1 MWKGRSANA
10 TSASVG
16 RAERIMRSNRRSW
29 SGWIRPSFID
39 APRSFL
45 PTLKA
50 GFFPSARAHPETAL
64 LAGRPHRGMEC
75 RQRLPMAIT
84 GSSSGDA
91 ILAFAHLRTSGS
103 TWAGSCR
110 QSFGHWPRI
119 GDECDE
125 RDVAAASRAQRHE
138 PSERE
143 KRQQKVVLG
152 LAILTAALV
161 DRLGHRS

>member
-1 MWKGRSANA
+1 
-10 TSASVG
+10 
-16 RAERIMRSNRRSW
+16 
-29 SGWIRPSFID
+29 
-39 APRSFL
+39 
-45 PTLKA
+45 
-50 GFFPSARAHPETAL
+50 
-64 LAGRPHRGMEC
+64 
-75 RQRLPMAIT
+75 MAIT

-125 RDVAAASRAQRHE
+125 PDVAAASRAQRHE